1 MNNQPNP
8 IQGNN
13 ISTHAETAIPIREI
27 AEPGSLAEALNGP
40 NGKAIS
46 VTFGIVTMS
55 FFGLIAFGMLNGF
68 VPSLKIGSMSL
79 SFARC

>member
-1 MNNQPNP
+1 MNNQSNP
-8 IQGNN
+8 IQGNS
-13 ISTHAETAIPIREI
+13 ISTYAETAIPIREI
-27 AEPGSLAEALNGP
+27 AEALNGP
-40 NGKAIS
+40 NGKTIS
-46 VTFGIVTMS
+46 VTVGIVTMS